1 VSRCEVNQYCERWLQ
16 RESDG
21 THVVHAMTLPSAM
34 NATTNSASNPFPLE
48 NTMHLNERTDCTM
61 CQFWSMLQCQKQLDY
76 FPNEGHRCPAFTYDP
91 EMDDTLD
98 DD

>member
-1 VSRCEVNQYCERWLQ
+1 
-16 RESDG
+16 
-21 THVVHAMTLPSAM
+21 
-34 NATTNSASNPFPLE
+34 
-48 NTMHLNERTDCTM
+48 MHLNERTDCTM

-76 FPNEGHRCPAFTYDP
+76 FPNNGHRCPAFTYDP